1 MNNKTLQFI
10 ISVFLFSFLFSCT
23 PNEEEFKNLD
33 LTIVWE
39 RNLCAGS
46 SSLNIDNEILYFN
59 NEDYETRG
67 IGGLNIET
75 GETLWISKKIGYNL
89 GNCVFDDSN
98 VYAIN
103 YVRKDKENE
112 VYEKLITTINKE
124 NGEVTNQNKISGST
138 PRMDGWTLY
147 NKTLYWGGGDRH
159 FVYAYNTQDDSDSYK
174 VWGSEDVTADI
185 MGDIVPYNGRL
196 YFVSEVYPYIDD
208 PKPSRLIS
216 MLPDGSDVKELEIP
230 ADFMGVSAN
239 CTQFYKGK
247 LYLNGLYF
255 ICVDP
260 ETMQVEWKLEDPEKK
275 GLAGYH
281 GFAIAD
287 DRIYAGVGGGS
298 EDAFVCIDTKTGKVI
313 WREKID
319 TNFYGSILYPPQV
332 YEGYIYQPLQSC
344 LLVLNAKNGKYVGRD
359 ERIRTGSLAVG
370 VTERYKDLMIFSG
383 RSDGELSVIAVKMDM
398 HTR

>member
-1 MNNKTLQFI
+1 MNKNIFLFFL
-10 ISVFLFSFLFSCT
+10 SVFLFSILFSCT
-23 PNEEEFKNLD
+23 PNEEEFKNLN
-33 LTIVWE
+33 LTITWE
-39 RNLCAGS
+39 RDVS
-46 SSLNIDNEILYFN
+46 SGE
-59 NEDYETRG
+59 
-67 IGGLNIET
+67 
-75 GETLWISKKIGYNL
+75 ETLDEKNKILFFYNMGEGGDTPTALNLENGSTIWTSSENGYNVVQPL
-89 GNCVFDDSN
+89 FDASN
-98 VYAIN
+98 VYTMSIVN
-103 YVRKDKENE
+103 GSRI
-112 VYEKLITTINKE
+112 ITTIDKK
-124 NGEVTNQNKISGST
+124 NGEIRSQKKISGSS
-138 PRMDGWTLY
+138 PRMTGHRTLY
-147 NKTLYWGGGDRH
+147 NDTLYWGGRESH
-159 FVYAYNTQDDSDSYK
+159 FVHAYKTQDDADSYK

-196 YFVSEVYPYIDD
+196 YFVSEVYPYIDE

-216 MLPDGSDVKELEIP
+216 MLPDGTDVKELEIP

-260 ETMQVEWKLEDPEKK
+260 ETMQVEWVLEDPEKK

-344 LLVLNAKNGKYVGRD
+344 LLVLNAKSGKYVGRD
-359 ERIRTGSLAVG
+359 ERIRTGTLAVG
-370 VTERYKDLMIFSG
+370 LTKVYNDLLIVPAPIKGKMY
-383 RSDGELSVIAVKMDM
+383 AVKMDM

>member
-1 MNNKTLQFI
+1 MSNKTLQFI
-10 ISVFLFSFLFSCT
+10 ISTFLLSFLFSCT

-39 RNLCAGS
+39 RDLCAGS
-46 SSLNIDNEILYFN
+46 SSWNIDNEILYFN
-59 NEDYETRG
+59 NNDHETRG
-67 IGGLNIET
+67 LGGLNIET
-75 GETLWISKKIGYNL
+75 GETLWISEKIGYNL
-89 GNCVFDDSN
+89 GNCVFDDLN

-124 NGEVTNQNKISGST
+124 NGEVTSQNKISGST

-147 NKTLYWGGGDRH
+147 NDTLYWGGGDRH
-159 FVYAYNTQDDSDSYK
+159 FVHAYNTQDDADSYK

-196 YFVSEVYPYIDD
+196 YFVAEVYPYIDE

-216 MLPDGSDVKELEIP
+216 MLPDGTDVKELEIP

-281 GFAIAD
+281 GFAIYN

-359 ERIRTGSLAVG
+359 ERIKTGTLAVG
-370 VTERYKDLMIFSG
+370 LTKVYNDLLIVPAPIKGKMY
-383 RSDGELSVIAVKMDM
+383 AVKMDM

>member
-1 MNNKTLQFI
+1 MSRKTFLFCLSIFLLSILFSCDLEKNECNNRNLTVVWERKLSSGSEALDLENKTLYF
-10 ISVFLFSFLFSCT
+10 
-23 PNEEEFKNLD
+23 ENLD
-33 LTIVWE
+33 DD
-39 RNLCAGS
+39 NL
-46 SSLNIDNEILYFN
+46 
-59 NEDYETRG
+59 G
-67 IGGLNIET
+67 IGALNLDN
-75 GETLWISKKIGYNL
+75 GEILWISEKL
-89 GNCVFDDSN
+89 GHNCGPICDDSN
-98 VYAIN
+98 VYVKSVIN
-103 YVRKDKENE
+103 EERMITCLDK
-112 VYEKLITTINKE
+112 ITGK
-124 NGEVTNQNKISGST
+124 VKKQNKISGAST
-138 PRMDGWTLY
+138 RMYGWTLY
-147 NKTLYWGGGDRH
+147 NDTLYWGGGDRH
-159 FVYAYNTQDDSDSYK
+159 FVHAYNTQDDADSYK
-174 VWGSEDVTADI
+174 VWGSENVTADI

-196 YFVSEVYPYIDD
+196 YFVAEVYPYVDE

-216 MLPDGSDVKELEIP
+216 MLPDGTDVKELEIP

-239 CTQFYKGK
+239 CTQFYKEK

-359 ERIRTGSLAVG
+359 ERIRTGTLAVG
-370 VTERYKDLMIFSG
+370 LTKVYNDLLIVPAPIKGKMY
-383 RSDGELSVIAVKMDM
+383 AVKMDM

>member
-1 MNNKTLQFI
+1 MIKKVSNLFLI
-10 ISVFLFSFLFSCT
+10 VLLFSFMFSCEQN
-23 PNEEEFKNLD
+23 NEEFINLD
-33 LTIVWE
+33 LSIAWE
-39 RNLCAGS
+39 VYSENYGNQRLAIDEEKERVYVNETWNETMSAIDIKSGKLLWRSDEIIFSGTNAVFDEKYVY
-46 SSLNIDNEILYFN
+46 NIGWGVSDKKEVIFVQL
-59 NEDYETRG
+59 DK
-67 IGGLNIET
+67 ET
-75 GETLWISKKIGYNL
+75 GELIKTKKL
-89 GNCVFDDSN
+89 GDSREIL
-98 VYAIN
+98 A
-103 YVRKDKENE
+103 
-112 VYEKLITTINKE
+112 
-124 NGEVTNQNKISGST
+124 
-138 PRMDGWTLY
+138 RMDNLLLY
-147 NKTLYWGGGDRH
+147 NETLYWGAKDSH
-159 FVYAYNTQDDSDSYK
+159 FVHAYNTQDDADSYK

-196 YFVSEVYPYIDD
+196 YFVAEVYPYIDD

-281 GFAIAD
+281 GFAID
-287 DRIYAGVGGGS
+287 NDRIYAGVGGGS
-298 EDAFVCIDTKTGKVI
+298 EDAFVCIDANSGKVI

-319 TNFYGSILYPPQV
+319 TDFYGSILYPPQV